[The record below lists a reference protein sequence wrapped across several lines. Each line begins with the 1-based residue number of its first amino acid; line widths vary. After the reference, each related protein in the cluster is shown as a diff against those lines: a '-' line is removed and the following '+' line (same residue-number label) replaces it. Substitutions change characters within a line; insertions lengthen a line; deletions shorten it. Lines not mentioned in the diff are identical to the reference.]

1 MPLSFWMCKVIQ
13 HLQRWAKQID
23 ARPAAQRAVKVNRNW
38 GEAHEQLPERHSA
51 ADFDN
56 IPKA

>member
-1 MPLSFWMCKVIQ
+1 MCKVI
-13 HLQRWAKQID
+13 HTCSAGAKQID

-51 ADFDN
+51 ADFDK